1 MEQEIEIREIIAI
14 VLKRWWIILT
24 LFILAVATSGIVSF
38 FVLTPVYESYTD
50 LFVGRPTEGT
60 QVIMADIQLNRSLA
74 KTYADIAKSTTVAQ
88 DSINDLNL
96 DLTPN
101 QLKSKISVETGDT
114 EIIRI
119 KVQDESPE
127 HAAFLANGVA
137 RIFMRNVSE
146 IMRIENVSIIDP
158 ALTSTSPIK
167 PRPMLNIAIAGV
179 LALMVGFF
187 LVFMLEYLDNTIKT
201 PMDIERNLEI
211 TLLGTVPVHSG
222 D

>member
-119 KVQDESPE
+119 KVQDKSPE